1 MTFKLPVP
9 DSSSTAT
16 ADIQQLQQRLEEAEA
31 LLGAIR
37 AGEIDALFVT
47 GHRGERIL
55 ELQGAA
61 YDYRLLVEKMGE
73 GAMTLTATGHI
84 YFANPRMATMLGI
97 PRETLIGTTLTEY
110 IRELDQS
117 AYQTWLD
124 TESPR
129 PQQRLE
135 LQLISRSGA
144 TIPCQISLTELASE
158 TKQGAFCMVA
168 TDLSDQKR
176 AEDAVRQ
183 SEQRLQ
189 SIVETLPVGIWFLDR
204 RGEITYGNHAAY
216 QIWSGIEL
224 KGLDYFSDCETC
236 LSKLGGSIVPQDCVA
251 SHAILTGETTLN
263 KELVIE
269 YLDGT
274 RKIILS
280 SAVPI
285 HDRDGDITGAVVLNH
300 DITARKAAENQIE
313 QLAFFDALT
322 QLPNRRLLVDRLG
335 HALAAIQRTG
345 QYGALLFLDLDHFKD
360 LNDRFGHDMGDQLL
374 TQVAVRLVS
383 CVRARDTVARLGGD
397 EFVIVLEDLSYE
409 AGQAADQTRKVADKV
424 RERLGQPY
432 QLGNRVHY
440 TTPSVGATLIEATDS
455 GVDEPLKRADLAM
468 YQAKDAGRNTLRFFD
483 PQMQTAIEQRTQ
495 LEAHLHEGIR
505 CGEFVLHYQPQVD
518 SAGALIG
525 AEALVRWEH
534 PERGLLSP
542 AIFIHLAEESGL
554 ILQLGEWVLEAACSQ
569 LATWA
574 QQPSS
579 AQRSL
584 AVNISAR
591 QFRDPDFVAMVRAT
605 VLSHGI
611 DPCLLELELPKSLLL
626 RDIEDTITK
635 MTALRGLGLRF
646 SLDDF
651 GTGYSSLAYLKRLP
665 LDALKID
672 RSFVDDITDDA
683 NAAAIVRAI
692 LALAPQ
698 LGLSVIAEG
707 VETETQRQFLANNG
721 CHAFQ
726 GYLFGRP
733 DPPEVLSTIGATA
746 APLARQAKHKT
757 HRP

>member
-1 MTFKLPVP
+1 MTANLSDL

-16 ADIQQLQQRLEEAEA
+16 ADIEQLRQRLEEAEA
-31 LLGAIR
+31 VLGAIR

-47 GHRGERIL
+47 GHRGGRVL
-55 ELQGAA
+55 ELQGAEH
-61 YDYRLLVEKMGE
+61 DYRLFVEKMGE
-73 GAMTLTATGHI
+73 GAMTLTANGHI
-84 YFANPRMATMLGI
+84 YFANPRMATMLDS
-97 PRETLIGTTLTEY
+97 PREALIGTTLAEH
-110 IRELDQS
+110 IREPDRP
-117 AYQTWLD
+117 AYRAWLD

-135 LQLISRSGA
+135 LQLISLSGSA
-144 TIPCQISLTELASE
+144 IPCQISLTELPPE
-158 TKQGAFCMVA
+158 QKQGAFCVVA
-168 TDLSDQKR
+168 TDLSVQKR

-183 SEQRLQ
+183 SEQHLQ
-189 SIVETLPVGIWFLDR
+189 SIVENLPVGVWFLDR
-204 RGEITYGNHAAY
+204 RGKITYGNPAAH
-216 QIWSGIEL
+216 QIWSGAEL
-224 KGLDYFSDCETC
+224 MGLDYFRDCRAC
-236 LSKLGGSIVPQDCVA
+236 LGKLEGGTVPQDCVA
-251 SHAILTGETTLN
+251 SRAILSGETTLN

-269 YLDGT
+269 CIDGT
-274 RKIILS
+274 RKIIMS

-285 HDRDGDITGAVVLNH
+285 YDRDGDITGAVILNH
-300 DITARKAAENQIE
+300 DITARKAAETQIE

-335 HALAAIQRTG
+335 HALAAIHRTG
-345 QYGALLFLDLDHFKD
+345 QFGALLFLDLDHFKD
-360 LNDRFGHDMGDQLL
+360 LNDRFGHDMGDRLL
-374 TQVAVRLVS
+374 TQVADRLVS

-397 EFVIVLEDLSYE
+397 EFVIVLEDLSDE
-409 AGQAADQTRKVADKV
+409 PEQAADQTRKVGDKV
-424 RERLGQPY
+424 RERLGQPFR
-432 QLGNRVHY
+432 LGNNVHY
-440 TTPSVGATLIEATDS
+440 TTPSIGATLIEATDS
-455 GVDEPLKRADLAM
+455 GVDELLKRADLAM

-483 PQMQTAIEQRTQ
+483 PQMQTALEQRTE
-495 LEAHLHEGIR
+495 LEAHLREGVR
-505 CGEFVLHYQPQVD
+505 CGQFVLHYQAQVD
-518 SAGALIG
+518 CTGALIG

-554 ILQLGEWVLEAACSQ
+554 ILQLGEWVLQAACAQ

-574 QQPSS
+574 QQP
-579 AQRSL
+579 ANARRSL

-591 QFRDPDFVAMVRAT
+591 QFRAPDFVAMVRAT
-605 VLSHGI
+605 VLAHGI
-611 DPCLLELELPKSLLL
+611 DPTLLELELTESLLL
-626 RDIEDTITK
+626 EDIEDMIIK
-635 MTALRGLGLRF
+635 MTALRRLGLRF

-707 VETETQRQFLANNG
+707 VETETQRQFLASNG
-721 CHAFQ
+721 CRAFQ

-733 DPPEVLSTIGATA
+733 GPPEALSTIGATGGSDRSA
-746 APLARQAKHKT
+746 S
-757 HRP
+757 